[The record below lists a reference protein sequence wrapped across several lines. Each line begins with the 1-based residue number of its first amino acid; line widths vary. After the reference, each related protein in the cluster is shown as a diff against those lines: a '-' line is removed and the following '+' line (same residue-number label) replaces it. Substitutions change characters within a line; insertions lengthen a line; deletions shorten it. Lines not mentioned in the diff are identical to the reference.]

1 MGMFSSHL
9 TPCRNLCSAF
19 STMWELLRDGLQFL
33 RTISHSRA
41 ALAAEILF
49 LRKQLAYYQDHRI
62 RPRRLRDASRLCL
75 LFWSRLFDWQAAL
88 VVVKTSTFIRWH
100 RKGFRLYWRWKSR
113 GGRPSLPKEI
123 RQLIA
128 RMVRE
133 NVTWGEERIADE
145 LSLKLGIYV
154 SPRTVRKYW
163 PQLPGMGSGRRRTP
177 SPAWKTFV
185 RNHAQGIVACDF
197 LVAVTARFRI
207 LFVFVALE
215 IGSRRILHCN
225 VTAHPTAEWTLQQ
238 LRDAIPSD
246 HPYQFLIHDRDTI
259 FSSELDAEVKSTF
272 GLRVLRTPVRAP
284 QANAYCERL
293 MGTVRRECLD
303 FMIPLHERQ
312 LRGTLRSWV
321 THYNKGRPHSSLG
334 PGTPEPTPTRRLSQL
349 HPRHRLPR
357 DCRITVEDILGGLH
371 HEYQLEKYVA

>member
-1 MGMFSSHL
+1 MG
-9 TPCRNLCSAF
+9 
-19 STMWELLRDGLQFL
+19 ELLRDGLQFL
-33 RTISHSRA
+33 ATISRSRA

-49 LRKQLAYYQDHRI
+49 LRKQLAYYEDHRI
-62 RPRRLRDASRLCL
+62 RPRPLRDASRLCL
-75 LFWSRLFDWQAAL
+75 LFWSRLF
-88 VVVKTSTFIRWH
+88 
-100 RKGFRLYWRWKSR
+100 
-113 GGRPSLPKEI
+113 
-123 RQLIA
+123 
-128 RMVRE
+128 
-133 NVTWGEERIADE
+133 EERIADE

-154 SPRTVRKYW
+154 SPRTIRKYW

-197 LVAVTARFRI
+197 LVVVTARFRI

-259 FSSELDAEVKSTF
+259 FSSEWDAQVKSTF
-272 GLRVLRTPVRAP
+272 GLRVWRTPVRAP
-284 QANAYCERL
+284 HANAYCERL
-293 MGTVRRECLD
+293 MGTVRRACLD

-334 PGTPEPTPTRRLSQL
+334 PGTPEPTPTRRLSEL

-357 DCRITVEDILGGLH
+357 DCRITVQDILGGLH
-371 HEYQLEKYVA
+371 HEYQLEKCVA

>member
-1 MGMFSSHL
+1 
-9 TPCRNLCSAF
+9 
-19 STMWELLRDGLQFL
+19 MWELLRDSLQFL
-33 RTISHSRA
+33 TTISRSRA

-62 RPRRLRDASRLCL
+62 RTRRLRDASRLCL

-100 RKGFRLYWRWKSR
+100 RKGFQLYWRWKSR
-113 GGRPSLPKEI
+113 GGRPPLPKEI

-154 SPRTVRKYW
+154 SPRTIRKYW
-163 PQLPGMGSGRRRTP
+163 PQQPGIGSGRRR
-177 SPAWKTFV
+177 SASQHWKTFV

-197 LVAVTARFRI
+197 LLAVTAGFRI

-215 IGSRRILHCN
+215 IGSRRILQCN

-312 LRGTLRSWV
+312 LRGALRSWV
-321 THYNKGRPHSSLG
+321 AHYNKGRPHSSLG
-334 PGTPEPTPTRRLSQL
+334 PGTPEPTPTQPLSQP

-357 DCRITVEDILGGLH
+357 DCRITVQDILGGLH
-371 HEYQLEKYVA
+371 HEYQLEKCVA

>member
-62 RPRRLRDASRLCL
+62 RPRRLRDASRWCL

-197 LVAVTARFRI
+197 LLAVSARFRI

-371 HEYQLEKYVA
+371 HEYQLENYVA

>member
-1 MGMFSSHL
+1 
-9 TPCRNLCSAF
+9 
-19 STMWELLRDGLQFL
+19 MWELLRDGLQFL
-33 RTISHSRA
+33 RTISRSRA
-41 ALAAEILF
+41 ALTAEILF

-75 LFWSRLFDWQAAL
+75 LFWSRLFDWPAAL
-88 VVVKTSTFIRWH
+88 VVVKTSTFLRWH
-100 RKGFRLYWRWKSR
+100 HKGFKWYWRWKSR
-113 GGRPSLPKEI
+113 GGRPPLPKEI

-163 PQLPGMGSGRRRTP
+163 PQQPGIRTGRRRTA
-177 SPAWKTFV
+177 SQHWKTFV
-185 RNHAQGIVACDF
+185 RNHAQEIVACDF

-246 HPYQFLIHDRDTI
+246 HPYQFLIHDRDSI
-259 FSSELDAEVKSTF
+259 FSSALDAEVKSTF

-312 LRGTLRSWV
+312 LRGILRSWV
-321 THYNKGRPHSSLG
+321 VHYNKGRPHSSLG
-334 PGTPEPTPTRRLSQL
+334 PGTPEPTPTQHLSQL
-349 HPRHRLPR
+349 HSRHRLPR
-357 DCRITVEDILGGLH
+357 DCRITAEDILGGLH
-371 HEYQLEKYVA
+371 HEYQLEKCVA